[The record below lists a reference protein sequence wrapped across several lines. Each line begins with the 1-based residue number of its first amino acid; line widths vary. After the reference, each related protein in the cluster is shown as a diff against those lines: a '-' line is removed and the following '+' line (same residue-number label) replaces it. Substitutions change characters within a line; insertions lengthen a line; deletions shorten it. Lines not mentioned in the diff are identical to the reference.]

1 MTGKALEK
9 RQRNGGAAQRTAAA
23 RARHLPRPA
32 KPAVSR
38 VSLVVVS
45 LFLLPAGVLFLPT
58 TLLLAVGLIPT
69 FVALIVDRA
78 PEKYAAITVG
88 PMNLCGVL
96 PAALELWQGSHTVEH
111 ALRLITD
118 PLTLLVACSAAGVGW
133 LVFYAVPPLVAGI
146 IVAHHEQEIKRAR
159 EHQDKL
165 NAEWGEEVAA
175 GLSALAAPDRTD
187 RRTDS

>member
-9 RQRNGGAAQRTAAA
+9 RQRNGGAAQRTAA
-23 RARHLPRPA
+23 RPRHLPRPA

-146 IVAHHEQEIKRAR
+146 IVAHHEQEIKRAGD
-159 EHQDKL
+159 HQEKL
-165 NAEWGEEVAA
+165 SAEWGEDVAA
-175 GLSALAAPDRTD
+175 GLSALTTQSRPP
-187 RRTDS
+187 RRADD